1 LDNIRNN
8 LLRFSGRREMR
19 RRVGLTD
26 FKVLPA
32 VAFETRAL
40 GTWEKCDRYE
50 IREGEIV
57 ARPNRVRGLTGKYEE
72 EWISYNP
79 IDDVPDLFLRFARLY
94 EESDFD
100 RAALDFTSKYGLPNG
115 ADEAPAPFGDPGF
128 ETEAINW
135 SLSQFHHEARRA
147 WVVLALYEAVLN
159 DEERTVRRLLSDHSD
174 IDVFEG
180 WLPWL
185 PIGSAEHQND
195 TLWVGLRCA
204 QEAAEMIVHQYC
216 RQQIVAYLDPDI
228 RPSVPHDTDIV
239 WTFDNLLG
247 AMYLQMYWLMTSS
260 DSIARCEH
268 CSLPISLGRPH
279 RDGRKRRSDKR
290 FCRDACRQAHHRSK
304 RRSADSP
311 S

>member
-1 LDNIRNN
+1 MPYIRDEA
-8 LLRFSGRREMR
+8 LRFSGRREMR
-19 RRVGLTD
+19 RRVGRTD
-26 FKVLPA
+26 FKELPA
-32 VAFETRAL
+32 AVFEARAL

-50 IREGEIV
+50 IRKGEIV
-57 ARPNRVRGLTGKYEE
+57 ARPNRVRVHTGQYEE
-72 EWISYNP
+72 EWVSYNP

-115 ADEAPAPFGDPGF
+115 MDEAPAPFGEPGF

-174 IDVFEG
+174 IDVIEG

-204 QEAAEMIVHQYC
+204 QEAAESIVHKYC
-216 RQQIVAYLDPDI
+216 RQHIVASFDPDT
-228 RPSVPHDTDIV
+228 RPSVSYETDIV

-247 AMYLQMYWLMTSS
+247 AMYLQMYWLMASS
-260 DSIARCEH
+260 DSMVRCEH
-268 CSLPISLGRPH
+268 CGRIISPGRK
-279 RDGRKRRSDKR
+279 GRKRRSDKR
-290 FCRDACRQAHHRSK
+290 FCNDACRQAHHRSK
-304 RRSADSP
+304 KRA
-311 S
+311 